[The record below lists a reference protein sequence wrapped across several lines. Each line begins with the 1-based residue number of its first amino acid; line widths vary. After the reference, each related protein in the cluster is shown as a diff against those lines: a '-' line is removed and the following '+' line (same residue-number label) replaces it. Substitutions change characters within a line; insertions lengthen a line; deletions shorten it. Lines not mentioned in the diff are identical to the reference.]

1 MHAFVVFS
9 NKYLQPYGWS
19 NTNFTAT
26 ANYTNRKIEY
36 DVKQLNYKPLE
47 YKPTFYYFGNGGG
60 IMLFVWQD
68 IPTKLRGSE
77 KVPIESFNVEPNLR
91 GQKWLVNCS

>member
-1 MHAFVVFS
+1 MYRVCSLRLSLNFVLRIAAEKDFYLQLTVEKMHAFVVFS

-60 IMLFVWQD
+60 IMLFV
-68 IPTKLRGSE
+68 
-77 KVPIESFNVEPNLR
+77 
-91 GQKWLVNCS
+91 